1 MSVAG
6 VGVLVLRP
14 TRDGTDLSVS
24 RADVL
29 LLCEK
34 DVKDRCCCG
43 KNRGFRRGNREG
55 WTRNSGY
62 SSQHE
67 GEVADLWNKTKARK
81 FSSIL
86 CTHTYIV
93 M

>member
-1 MSVAG
+1 MSKTGAAVVKTEDSG
-6 VGVLVLRP
+6 VVIG
-14 TRDGTDLSVS
+14 SVGLET
-24 RADVL
+24 A
-29 LLCEK
+29 
-34 DVKDRCCCG
+34 
-43 KNRGFRRGNREG
+43 
-55 WTRNSGY
+55 GY